1 MRRRK
6 GILLLRILLLVI
18 GLVLIGIPFL
28 WIVLTAFKEP
38 VAADASPPIFIS
50 PLTLSNFTALFQDNY
65 AQSLL
70 NSLIIT
76 ALATGFTL
84 IFGIPAGYAFARGK
98 FRGRGF
104 FGAFLLFSRMV
115 PPVIYII
122 PLFLF
127 FHLLNL
133 IGSFTGLTLAYL
145 TGLLPF
151 TVWMSASYFQGVPVE
166 LEEAAR
172 VDGASRASHLR
183 QDCAAPGASG
193 HRLGR
198 TADRHRSLGGVLHS
212 ADPRGLHHVSGHR
225 RDRGLRRYR
234 RVKLGTHGRG
244 RPVPDRSGLPGHAR
258 RAAIADRRSYF
269 WRPQGLAGRPDRDRR
284 KHRRLAS
291 EISNMKTWCVRACLP
306 A

>member
-1 MRRRK
+1 MRRRRR
-6 GILLLRILLLVI
+6 GILALRILLLLI

-38 VAADASPPIFIS
+38 VAADASPPMFIS
-50 PLTLSNFTALFQDNY
+50 PLTLSNFQALFQDNY
-65 AQSLL
+65 AQSLI
-70 NSLIIT
+70 NSVIIT
-76 ALATGFTL
+76 TLATGFTL

-98 FRGRGF
+98 FAGRGF

-172 VDGASRASHLR
+172 VDGGSRLR
-183 QDCAAPGASG
+183 IFFRIALPLALPGIVSVGLLIGIAAWGEYFIPLILGGFSTYPATVGIVDFVGIDGSSWGPMAAGA
-193 HRLGR
+193 LCLIVPVFLA
-198 TADRHRSLGGVLHS
+198 TLIAQRSLI
-212 ADPRGLHHVSGHR
+212 DGLTSGALK
-225 RDRGLRRYR
+225 G
-234 RVKLGTHGRG
+234 
-244 RPVPDRSGLPGHAR
+244 
-258 RAAIADRRSYF
+258 
-269 WRPQGLAGRPDRDRR
+269 
-284 KHRRLAS
+284 
-291 EISNMKTWCVRACLP
+291 
-306 A
+306 

>member
-1 MRRRK
+1 MRMRRRRK
-6 GILLLRILLLVI
+6 GILALRILLLLI

-70 NSLIIT
+70 NSVIIT
-76 ALATGFTL
+76 ALATGSTL

-172 VDGASRASHLR
+172 VDGCSRLR
-183 QDCAAPGASG
+183 IFVKIALPLALPGIVSVGLLIGIAAWGEYFIPLILGGFSTYPATVGIVDFVGIDGSSWGPMAAGA
-193 HRLGR
+193 LCLIVPVFLA
-198 TADRHRSLGGVLHS
+198 TLVAQRSLI
-212 ADPRGLHHVSGHR
+212 DGLTSGALK
-225 RDRGLRRYR
+225 G
-234 RVKLGTHGRG
+234 
-244 RPVPDRSGLPGHAR
+244 
-258 RAAIADRRSYF
+258 
-269 WRPQGLAGRPDRDRR
+269 
-284 KHRRLAS
+284 
-291 EISNMKTWCVRACLP
+291 
-306 A
+306 

>member
-1 MRRRK
+1 MRRRRK
-6 GILLLRILLLVI
+6 GILALRILLLLI

-50 PLTLSNFTALFQDNY
+50 PLTLGNFRALFQDNY

-70 NSLIIT
+70 NSVIIT
-76 ALATGFTL
+76 ALATGSTL

-172 VDGASRASHLR
+172 VDGGGRLR
-183 QDCAAPGASG
+183 IFFKIALPLALPGIVSVGLLIGIAAWGEYFIPLILGGFSTYPATVGIVDFVGIDGSSWGPMAAGA
-193 HRLGR
+193 LCLIVPVFLA
-198 TADRHRSLGGVLHS
+198 TLVAQRSLI
-212 ADPRGLHHVSGHR
+212 DGLTSGALK
-225 RDRGLRRYR
+225 G
-234 RVKLGTHGRG
+234 
-244 RPVPDRSGLPGHAR
+244 
-258 RAAIADRRSYF
+258 
-269 WRPQGLAGRPDRDRR
+269 
-284 KHRRLAS
+284 
-291 EISNMKTWCVRACLP
+291 
-306 A
+306 

>member
-1 MRRRK
+1 MRRRRK
-6 GILLLRILLLVI
+6 GILVLRILLLLI

-50 PLTLSNFTALFQDNY
+50 PLTLGNFRALFQDNY

-70 NSLIIT
+70 NSVIIT
-76 ALATGFTL
+76 ALATGSTL

-172 VDGASRASHLR
+172 VDGGGRLR
-183 QDCAAPGASG
+183 IFFKIALPLALPGIVSVGLLIGIAAWGEYFIPLILGGFSTYPATVGIVDFVGIDGSSWGPMAAGA
-193 HRLGR
+193 LCLIVPVFLA
-198 TADRHRSLGGVLHS
+198 TLVAQRSLI
-212 ADPRGLHHVSGHR
+212 DGLTSGALK
-225 RDRGLRRYR
+225 G
-234 RVKLGTHGRG
+234 
-244 RPVPDRSGLPGHAR
+244 
-258 RAAIADRRSYF
+258 
-269 WRPQGLAGRPDRDRR
+269 
-284 KHRRLAS
+284 
-291 EISNMKTWCVRACLP
+291 
-306 A
+306 

>member
-1 MRRRK
+1 MKRHRRK
-6 GILLLRILLLVI
+6 GILGLRILLLLI

-28 WIVLTAFKEP
+28 WIVLTAFKDP
-38 VAADASPPIFIS
+38 VAADASPPMFIS
-50 PLTLSNFTALFQDNY
+50 PLTLSNFDTLFQDGY
-65 AQSLL
+65 AKSLL

-76 ALATGFTL
+76 TLATGFTL

-133 IGSFTGLTLAYL
+133 IGTFTGLTLAYL

-166 LEEAAR
+166 LEDAAR
-172 VDGASRASHLR
+172 VDGCSRLR
-183 QDCAAPGASG
+183 SFVSISLPLALPGIVSVGLLIGIAAWGEYFIPLILGGFSTEPATVGIVDFVGIDGSSWGPMAAGA
-193 HRLGR
+193 LCLIVPVFLA
-198 TADRHRSLGGVLHS
+198 TLVAQRSLI
-212 ADPRGLHHVSGHR
+212 DGLTSGALK
-225 RDRGLRRYR
+225 G
-234 RVKLGTHGRG
+234 
-244 RPVPDRSGLPGHAR
+244 
-258 RAAIADRRSYF
+258 
-269 WRPQGLAGRPDRDRR
+269 
-284 KHRRLAS
+284 
-291 EISNMKTWCVRACLP
+291 
-306 A
+306 

>member
-1 MRRRK
+1 MRRRRRA
-6 GILLLRILLLVI
+6 IVALRILLLLI

-38 VAADASPPIFIS
+38 VAADASPPVFIS
-50 PLTLSNFTALFQDNY
+50 RLTLDNFRALFQDNY
-65 AQSLL
+65 AHSLL
-70 NSLIIT
+70 NSAIIT
-76 ALATGFTL
+76 ALATGSTL
-84 IFGIPAGYAFARGK
+84 LFGIPAGYAFARGK

-127 FHLLNL
+127 FHLLSL

-172 VDGASRASHLR
+172 VDGCSRLRAFFRIVLPLALPGVVSVGLLIGIASWSEYFIPLILGGFNTEPATVGIVNFVGVDGSSWGPM
-183 QDCAAPGASG
+183 AAGA
-193 HRLGR
+193 LCLIVPVFLA
-198 TADRHRSLGGVLHS
+198 TLLAQRSLL
-212 ADPRGLHHVSGHR
+212 DGL
-225 RDRGLRRYR
+225 
-234 RVKLGTHGRG
+234 T
-244 RPVPDRSGLPGHAR
+244 
-258 RAAIADRRSYF
+258 
-269 WRPQGLAGRPDRDRR
+269 AGAL
-284 KHRRLAS
+284 KG
-291 EISNMKTWCVRACLP
+291 
-306 A
+306 

>member
-1 MRRRK
+1 MMRRRK
-6 GILLLRILLLVI
+6 GILALRILLLII

-76 ALATGFTL
+76 GLATGFTL

-151 TVWMSASYFQGVPVE
+151 TVWMSASYFQGVPLE

-172 VDGASRASHLR
+172 VDGASRLR
-183 QDCAAPGASG
+183 IFVKIALPLALPGIVSVGLLIGIAAWGEYFIPLILGGFSTYPATVGIVDFVGIDGSSWGPMAAGA
-193 HRLGR
+193 LCLIVPVFLA
-198 TADRHRSLGGVLHS
+198 TLVAQRSLI
-212 ADPRGLHHVSGHR
+212 DGLTYGA
-225 RDRGLRRYR
+225 
-234 RVKLGTHGRG
+234 VKG
-244 RPVPDRSGLPGHAR
+244 
-258 RAAIADRRSYF
+258 
-269 WRPQGLAGRPDRDRR
+269 
-284 KHRRLAS
+284 
-291 EISNMKTWCVRACLP
+291 
-306 A
+306 

>member
-1 MRRRK
+1 MRHRRR
-6 GILLLRILLLVI
+6 GILALRILLLLI

-50 PLTLSNFTALFQDNY
+50 PLTLSNFRALFQDNY
-65 AQSLL
+65 AQSLI
-70 NSLIIT
+70 NSVIIT
-76 ALATGFTL
+76 VLATGFTL

-98 FRGRGF
+98 FAGRGF

-172 VDGASRASHLR
+172 VDGGSKLR
-183 QDCAAPGASG
+183 IFFRIALPLALPGIVSVGLLIGIAAWGEYFIPLILGGFSTYPATVGIVDFVGIDGSSWGPMAAGA
-193 HRLGR
+193 LCLIVPVFLA
-198 TADRHRSLGGVLHS
+198 TLVAQRSLI
-212 ADPRGLHHVSGHR
+212 DGLTSGALK
-225 RDRGLRRYR
+225 G
-234 RVKLGTHGRG
+234 
-244 RPVPDRSGLPGHAR
+244 
-258 RAAIADRRSYF
+258 
-269 WRPQGLAGRPDRDRR
+269 
-284 KHRRLAS
+284 
-291 EISNMKTWCVRACLP
+291 
-306 A
+306 

>member
-1 MRRRK
+1 MSRRRK
-6 GILLLRILLLVI
+6 GILALRILLLII

-50 PLTLSNFTALFQDNY
+50 PLTLSNFRALFQDNY
-65 AQSLL
+65 AKSLF
-70 NSLIIT
+70 NSVIIT
-76 ALATGFTL
+76 ALASGFTL

-166 LEEAAR
+166 LEEAAQI
-172 VDGASRASHLR
+172 DGASRLR
-183 QDCAAPGASG
+183 TFVKIALPLALPGIVSVALLIGIAAWGEYFIPLILGGFSTYPATVGIVDFVGIDGSSWGPMAAGA
-193 HRLGR
+193 LCLIVPVFLA
-198 TADRHRSLGGVLHS
+198 TLVAQRSLI
-212 ADPRGLHHVSGHR
+212 DGLTSGALK
-225 RDRGLRRYR
+225 G
-234 RVKLGTHGRG
+234 
-244 RPVPDRSGLPGHAR
+244 
-258 RAAIADRRSYF
+258 
-269 WRPQGLAGRPDRDRR
+269 
-284 KHRRLAS
+284 
-291 EISNMKTWCVRACLP
+291 
-306 A
+306 

>member
-1 MRRRK
+1 MRMKRHRRK
-6 GILLLRILLLVI
+6 GILGLRILLLLI

-28 WIVLTAFKEP
+28 WIVLTAFKDP
-38 VAADASPPIFIS
+38 VAADASPPMFIS
-50 PLTLSNFTALFQDNY
+50 PLTLSNFDTLFQDGY
-65 AQSLL
+65 AKSLL

-76 ALATGFTL
+76 TLATGFTL

-133 IGSFTGLTLAYL
+133 IGTFTGLTLAYL

-166 LEEAAR
+166 LEDAAR
-172 VDGASRASHLR
+172 VDGCSRLR
-183 QDCAAPGASG
+183 SFVSISLPLALPGIVSVGLLIGIAAWGEYFIPLILGGFSTEPATVGIVDFVGIDGSSWGPMAAGA
-193 HRLGR
+193 LCLIVPVFLA
-198 TADRHRSLGGVLHS
+198 TLVAQRSLI
-212 ADPRGLHHVSGHR
+212 DGLTSGALK
-225 RDRGLRRYR
+225 G
-234 RVKLGTHGRG
+234 
-244 RPVPDRSGLPGHAR
+244 
-258 RAAIADRRSYF
+258 
-269 WRPQGLAGRPDRDRR
+269 
-284 KHRRLAS
+284 
-291 EISNMKTWCVRACLP
+291 
-306 A
+306 

>member
-1 MRRRK
+1 MRRRRK
-6 GILLLRILLLVI
+6 GILALRILLLVI

-28 WIVLTAFKEP
+28 WVVLTAFKEP

-50 PLTLSNFTALFQDNY
+50 PLTLSNFRALFQDNY

-70 NSLIIT
+70 NSVIIT

-166 LEEAAR
+166 LEEAAQI
-172 VDGASRASHLR
+172 DGASRLR
-183 QDCAAPGASG
+183 IFVKIALPLALPGIVSVGLLIGIAAWGEYFIPLILGGFSTYPATVGIVDFVGIDGSSWGPMAAGA
-193 HRLGR
+193 LCLIVPVFLA
-198 TADRHRSLGGVLHS
+198 TLVAQRSLI
-212 ADPRGLHHVSGHR
+212 DGLTSGALK
-225 RDRGLRRYR
+225 G
-234 RVKLGTHGRG
+234 
-244 RPVPDRSGLPGHAR
+244 
-258 RAAIADRRSYF
+258 
-269 WRPQGLAGRPDRDRR
+269 
-284 KHRRLAS
+284 
-291 EISNMKTWCVRACLP
+291 
-306 A
+306 